1 MIRRVQTKHKVR
13 PHGMDP
19 TTELLADGDVEL
31 VAVESGQR
39 RDVLVKRE
47 GFSDYLVYDGNIAGI
62 EVEQILPEF
71 EPVLAQLADS
81 KLGEL
86 VCDQCGKAFES
97 QRALK
102 GHQSRV
108 HR

>member
-1 MIRRVQTKHKVR
+1 
-13 PHGMDP
+13 
-19 TTELLADGDVEL
+19 
-31 VAVESGQR
+31 
-39 RDVLVKRE
+39 
-47 GFSDYLVYDGNIAGI
+47 VYDGNIAGI